1 MESASNLVTKFKYSI
16 IYNNV
21 EYTSIELILEDNS
34 KQIEI
39 FKELSEHGTNSL
51 DSLKIPISNDECI
64 IFSRIQLDE
73 SLIKLKIW
81 DEDIITKKVNKLD
94 KTKKNI

>member
-1 MESASNLVTKFKYSI
+1 MESSSNLVTKFKYSI

-51 DSLKIPISNDECI
+51 DSLKNTY
-64 IFSRIQLDE
+64 
-73 SLIKLKIW
+73 IK
-81 DEDIITKKVNKLD
+81 
-94 KTKKNI
+94 